1 MGSLLLF
8 TFRGRWGTVS
18 SVTANAQFIH
28 PLESQEGDAR
38 ALKITGLKGGDAL
51 VFLDASDGVRRV
63 VHEGRETPHAP
74 WPVQQVLID
83 LLDPHAALALE

>member
-1 MGSLLLF
+1 M
-8 TFRGRWGTVS
+8 
-18 SVTANAQFIH
+18 
-28 PLESQEGDAR
+28 
-38 ALKITGLKGGDAL
+38 KITGLKGGDAL